1 MIKCN
6 GDEDKIEYIQDKT
19 EAPSNH
25 ATEMAN
31 TKFFPPC
38 KAANRE
44 ASRGLMKIS
53 ANCLSVLMYFITISP
68 FSTWSLKKW
77 CLTFMYFALPWK
89 TKFWAR
95 HMTLE
100 LSHMRATLL

>member
-31 TKFFPPC
+31 TKFFPPLQGS
-38 KAANRE
+38 KSTSIKGFDEN
-44 ASRGLMKIS
+44 IS
-53 ANCLSVLMYFITISP
+53 QLSLCVNVFHHYITLFNMVSQEVVSHFYVFCSP
-68 FSTWSLKKW
+68 
-77 CLTFMYFALPWK
+77 M
-89 TKFWAR
+89 
-95 HMTLE
+95 E
-100 LSHMRATLL
+100 N